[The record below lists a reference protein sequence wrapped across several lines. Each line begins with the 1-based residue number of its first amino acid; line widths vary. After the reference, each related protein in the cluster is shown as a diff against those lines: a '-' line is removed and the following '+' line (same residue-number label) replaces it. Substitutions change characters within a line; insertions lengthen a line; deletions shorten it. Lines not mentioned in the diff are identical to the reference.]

1 MTWAALAHRRRAVL
15 GSLVLTAGLAG
26 PALGQDT
33 RPGIAVLPFTNGG
46 SYGQDKEN
54 FEALERG
61 ISATLITELSQ
72 NPGLRLVERTET
84 QRLLDEQDLAESGRV
99 DAATAAKIGSLV
111 GARYMIMGTFID
123 YYGKFRVD
131 ARIVDV
137 ETSEILTV
145 VKAGPKDR
153 QALYELLRE
162 LARDIQEQ
170 TDLPPLPVAV
180 ANARGTRAVPT
191 EALTYYSRA
200 LLYHDRGNTAKAVEF
215 YQRAIEAFPDY
226 TEAKEGLR
234 KARS

>member
-1 MTWAALAHRRRAVL
+1 MTRRLRRATAWIL
-15 GSLVLTAGLAG
+15 ALTAGLVA
-26 PALGQDT
+26 PLAAQDT
-33 RPGIAVLPFTNGG
+33 RPGIAVLPFANGG

-54 FEALERG
+54 FAALERG
-61 ISATLITELSQ
+61 IPATLITELSQ
-72 NPGLRLVERTET
+72 NPALRLVERTET

-123 YYGKFRVD
+123 YYGKFRID

-137 ETSEILTV
+137 ETGEILAV
-145 VKAGPKDR
+145 VKAGPRDR
-153 QALYELLRE
+153 QSLYELLQD

-170 TDLPPLPVAV
+170 AELPPLPTEV
-180 ANARGTRAVPT
+180 ANAGETRAVPT

-200 LLYHDRGNTAKAVEF
+200 LLYHDRGDTTKAVEF
-215 YQRAIEAFPDY
+215 YQRAIEVFPDY

-234 KARS
+234 KVRS

>member
-1 MTWAALAHRRRAVL
+1 MA
-15 GSLVLTAGLAG
+15 GLVL
-26 PALGQDT
+26 PAVAQDT
-33 RPGIAVLPFTNGG
+33 RSAIAVLPFTNGG

-54 FEALERG
+54 FAALERG
-61 ISATLITELSQ
+61 IPATLITELSL
-72 NPGLRLVERTET
+72 NPALRLVQRTEI
-84 QRLLDEQDLAESGRV
+84 QRLLDEQDLPESGRV
-99 DAATAAKIGSLV
+99 DAATAATLV
-111 GARYMIMGTFID
+111 GARYIITGTFID

-137 ETSEILTV
+137 ATSEILTV

-153 QALYELLRE
+153 QALYELLRD
-162 LARDIQEQ
+162 LARDIQQEAE
-170 TDLPPLPVAV
+170 LPLLPTEVS
-180 ANARGTRAVPT
+180 NAAGRRAVPT

-234 KARS
+234 KVRS